1 MAARGGA
8 PTAMLNFALSLLVL
22 TTLALTG
29 GAFVLRHRQRK
40 QALLMLVLAGILAAN
55 VVIWTLPTPSG
66 ATLAAATPR

>member
-1 MAARGGA
+1 M
-8 PTAMLNFALSLLVL
+8 VL